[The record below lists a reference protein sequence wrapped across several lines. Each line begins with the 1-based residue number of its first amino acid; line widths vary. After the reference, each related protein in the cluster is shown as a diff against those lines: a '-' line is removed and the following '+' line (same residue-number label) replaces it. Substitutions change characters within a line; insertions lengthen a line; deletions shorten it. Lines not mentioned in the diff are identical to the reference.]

1 MASFLKLL
9 AQTLFGYEF
18 KSLELNQLHPPG
30 KGSLGEGDLF
40 WGEGVMAILSK
51 YANFPLLYRGVCK
64 QNINWVLIFSTCIGS
79 RKYLQLSMSVLL
91 GRGSAIVVI
100 RLENQNFI
108 GKLNLECLFLEYI
121 LEFEPDIFNMTF
133 QI

>member
-1 MASFLKLL
+1 
-9 AQTLFGYEF
+9 
-18 KSLELNQLHPPG
+18 
-30 KGSLGEGDLF
+30 
-40 WGEGVMAILSK
+40 MAILSK

-91 GRGSAIVVI
+91 GRGSAIIVI
-100 RLENQNFI
+100 GLENQNFI
-108 GKLNLECLFLEYI
+108 GKLNLEYFFFEYI

-133 QI
+133 QILNL